1 MPNNH
6 NVKKQLPRLN
16 KSELTQIYRNELGV
30 KMPSANTLNKD
41 EVKSSGG
48 LLAGLI
54 GGGAA
59 SQGQDAGQSYY

>member
-1 MPNNH
+1 
-6 NVKKQLPRLN
+6 
-16 KSELTQIYRNELGV
+16 
-30 KMPSANTLNKD
+30 MPSANTLNKD